1 MGDAQVES
9 AARTA
14 PKPAEEDDHALIA
27 LVAAGDRAA
36 FGRLY
41 DRYSSLLMAVGQ
53 RVLGDRRRAEDL
65 LHDVFLEVWRRADTY
80 DAKRGS
86 LKVWLCMRMR
96 SRALD
101 RIRSAARG
109 HAVPIEEAKRPEA
122 EQSTGQ
128 DASMAADRI
137 AVRKALESLP
147 PEQRTVLE
155 LGYYQGMSSSEI
167 ARHTDIPI
175 GTVKSRVAA
184 GLSKL
189 RSVLGD
195 GPGGAS

>member
-1 MGDAQVES
+1 
-9 AARTA
+9 
-14 PKPAEEDDHALIA
+14 
-27 LVAAGDRAA
+27 
-36 FGRLY
+36 
-41 DRYSSLLMAVGQ
+41 
-53 RVLGDRRRAEDL
+53 
-65 LHDVFLEVWRRADTY
+65 
-80 DAKRGS
+80 
-86 LKVWLCMRMR
+86 
-96 SRALD
+96 
-101 RIRSAARG
+101 
-109 HAVPIEEAKRPEA
+109 
-122 EQSTGQ
+122 
-128 DASMAADRI
+128 MAADRI